1 MDRPIDQSACI
12 VFDSS
17 YKRYYQFIV
26 LPLSRV
32 TEHYVFQVI
41 IIIIYLF
48 FFKKWELEWILIVKN
63 KCNMCILACKCT
75 YCTRLGFLV
84 SYAFRFLIRKV
95 QKFKQNLGYHYEE
108 VFLHRENC
116 SFSSWKCFSDG
127 HWTTSILENKIEYH

>member
-1 MDRPIDQSACI
+1 MYRIRFILQKILFVYSVASLACYRTLCI
-12 VFDSS
+12 SG
-17 YKRYYQFIV
+17 YNNYH
-26 LPLSRV
+26 LS
-32 TEHYVFQVI
+32 F
-41 IIIIYLF
+41 F

-127 HWTTSILENKIEYH
+127 HWTTSILENKIESHF